1 MRLQLSFVSTV
12 ALALF
17 AVAKPHEPRCD
28 SDTTE
33 VPPST
38 PAYTHTHT
46 HKPQP
51 QPQPTYT
58 PTVTWTRT
66 RAPQTSTVT
75 TTDWEPQPTVT
86 VTRIATMTR
95 TATETLRLTT
105 TMAGGHPHHWSSS
118 ITGSI
123 TVVGTPAPT
132 VHTYSSTATP
142 SPTGSGSPGAG
153 AGTGAIP
160 PGECNTGS
168 IQCCDQVQDAKSE
181 QMSGIMSS
189 LGIDPLSVTGLAG
202 TSCSPIDIL
211 TLGGGDS
218 CTQMPVCCNNNTYQG
233 LINIGCVPILMQL

>member
-1 MRLQLSFVSTV
+1 MRLQLSFVATA
-12 ALALF
+12 ALALL

-28 SDTTE
+28 SDTTQ
-33 VPPST
+33 VAPST
-38 PAYTHTHT
+38 PAYTHTH
-46 HKPQP
+46 KPQP
-51 QPQPTYT
+51 TPTYT
-58 PTVTWTRT
+58 PPATWTRT
-66 RAPQTSTVT
+66 RAQPHTSTVT

-86 VTRIATMTR
+86 VTWTATTTR
-95 TATETLRLTT
+95 TATQTETLTT
-105 TMAGGHPHHWSSS
+105 SVVGGHPHHWSSS

-132 VHTYSSTATP
+132 VHTHSIATP

-153 AGTGAIP
+153 AGSGAIP

-189 LGIDPLSVTGLAG
+189 LGIDPLGVTGLAG

-211 TLGGGDS
+211 ALGGGDS

-233 LINIGCVPILMQL
+233 LINIGCVPILLQL